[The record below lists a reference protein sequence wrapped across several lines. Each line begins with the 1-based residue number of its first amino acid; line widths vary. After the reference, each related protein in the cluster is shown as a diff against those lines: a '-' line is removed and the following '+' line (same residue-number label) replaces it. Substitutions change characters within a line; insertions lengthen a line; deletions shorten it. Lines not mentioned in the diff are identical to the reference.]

1 VYVAKMM
8 FGIFALVESGTFAPG
23 TTIVAVITG

>member
-8 FGIFALVESGTFAPG
+8 FGVFNLIEHGAFPRG
-23 TTIVAVITG
+23 TTIVAVVTG